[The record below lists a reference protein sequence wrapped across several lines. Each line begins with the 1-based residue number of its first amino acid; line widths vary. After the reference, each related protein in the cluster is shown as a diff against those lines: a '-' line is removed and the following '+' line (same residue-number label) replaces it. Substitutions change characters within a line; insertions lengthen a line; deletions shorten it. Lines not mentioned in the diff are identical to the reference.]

1 MPQYIHYNSNNS
13 NELNIIFPGSSLG
26 FQTGLINKIFNRFV
40 AEGKSAISFNYP
52 FLDRGEE
59 NSSGEELIEELEA
72 LNEVLKLVDFNQ
84 YSKIN
89 FIGKSLGAIIASF
102 FLQKPE
108 NMDLLSKVS
117 LSVLGYVKGSIDLK
131 SLNCKIL
138 IVQGENDRFGNITG
152 VKKDF
157 ENTDH
162 SNVTFIEIPN
172 ADHSYRNS
180 EKQPVFEDLAIE
192 ELFKN
197 L

>member
-40 AEGKSAISFNYP
+40 AEGKSAISYNYP

-59 NSSGEELIEELEA
+59 NSSGEELVEELEA
-72 LNEVLKLVDFNQ
+72 LNEIFKVVNIDQ
-84 YSKIN
+84 YAKVN

-108 NMDLLSKVS
+108 NKELLSKAS
-117 LSVLGYVKGSIDLK
+117 LSVLGYVKGSINLK
-131 SLNCKIL
+131 NLDCKVV
-138 IVQGENDRFGNITG
+138 IVQGENDRFGNLVE

-157 ENTDH
+157 ENVD
-162 SNVTFIEIPN
+162 SSKVTFIEIPN